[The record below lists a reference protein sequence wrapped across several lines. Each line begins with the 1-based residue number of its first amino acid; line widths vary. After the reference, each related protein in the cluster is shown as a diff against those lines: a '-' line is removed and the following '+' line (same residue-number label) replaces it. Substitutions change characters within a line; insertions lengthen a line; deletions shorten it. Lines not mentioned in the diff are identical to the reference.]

1 MKKFTLL
8 LIMGIF
14 SLTLFSQSLSPEV
27 IATAGDYFV
36 GSNASL
42 SWTIGEPIIETVSAD
57 GITLTQGFQQ
67 SYYMILAVQDNDTDT
82 YDVRIYPVPARD
94 FINIEITSSVY
105 PANLNLELFDVMG
118 MQVYE
123 TFIES
128 TTFHEKIQLSQYQ
141 TNMFFLKITNTANQQ
156 VKTFKILKVKF

>member
-1 MKKFTLL
+1 MKKITLL
-8 LIMGIF
+8 FIAGFF
-14 SLTLFSQSLSPEV
+14 SLTLFSQSLSPEI

-67 SYYMILAVQDNDTDT
+67 LYYVILAVQDNDTDT

-94 FINIEITSSVY
+94 FINIEITSSVS

-118 MQVYE
+118 MRVYE
-123 TFIES
+123 NFIES
-128 TTFHEKIQLSQYQ
+128 TTFHEKIQLSHYQ
-141 TNMFFLKITNTANQQ
+141 TNMFFLKITNRANQQ
-156 VKTFKILKVKF
+156 VKTFKILKVRF

>member
-1 MKKFTLL
+1 MKKITLL
-8 LIMGIF
+8 FITVFF
-14 SLTLFSQSLSPEV
+14 SLTLFSQSLSPDV

-36 GSNASL
+36 GSDASL

-57 GITLTQGFQQ
+57 GIILTQGFQQ
-67 SYYMILAVQDNDTDT
+67 SYYTVLTVQDNDIDT

-94 FINIEITSSVY
+94 FINIEITSSVS
-105 PANLNLELFDVMG
+105 PANLSLELFDVMG
-118 MQVYE
+118 MRVYE
-123 TFIES
+123 NFIES

-156 VKTFKILKVKF
+156 VKTFKILKVRF